1 MILINKSQGF
11 SLIEVLVALIIL
23 SVSLLALAGLMVT
36 TTKNNSFGSHMTE
49 AATLAQDKLEQL
61 RAVRWEAIPEG
72 ASTDPAPQIGS
83 TGISYVRNW
92 TVVANGVLKTI
103 TIMVS
108 WQDMSNHSIT
118 LTSILSQ

>member
-1 MILINKSQGF
+1 MIRINKSQGF
-11 SLIEVLVALIIL
+11 SLLEVLVALIIL
-23 SVSLLALAGLMVT
+23 SVSLLALAGLMIT
-36 TTKNNSFGSHMTE
+36 TTRNNSFGSHMTE

-103 TIMVS
+103 TITVS
-108 WQDMSNHSIT
+108 WQDKSNHSIT